1 MKRVVIQNP
10 ENDAHQAHNS
20 VSAPSPPEESK
31 VVERLKPRQNQSLSP
46 ELMDILVP
54 SLKVG
59 AVAVGAC
66 GIFTGAAAGIIRSAP
81 TVFFSAI
88 AGGQWFTLSTTYYAT
103 RLMSLKHFAQGEPT
117 EGDKVKASSLAGGV
131 AGTIGGMLRGP
142 RNVIPGA
149 VVFSLL
155 GAGGQGIA
163 NWQGRRAA
171 KAAEAAKAADAAD
184 VAPKSPSEFWSRWS
198 PIKQL
203 SDQEYENILEEKL
216 LRVEA
221 DIALIDD
228 RVKELRESER
238 RMKEGNS
245 DAERNSAPSNKA

>member
-1 MKRVVIQNP
+1 MKRIVIQNP

-20 VSAPSPPEESK
+20 ISAPSPPEESR
-31 VVERLKPRQNQSLSP
+31 VVERSKPRQNQSLSP

-81 TVFFSAI
+81 TVFFSVI
-88 AGGQWFTLSTTYYAT
+88 AGGQWFTLGTTYY
-103 RLMSLKHFAQGEPT
+103 
-117 EGDKVKASSLAGGV
+117 GGV
-131 AGTIGGMLRGP
+131 AGTLGGMLRGP
-142 RNVIPGA
+142 RNIIPGA

-155 GAGGQGIA
+155 GAGGQSIA

-171 KAAEAAKAADAAD
+171 KAAEAAKTADAA
-184 VAPKSPSEFWSRWS
+184 VTAPKSPSEFWSRWS

-245 DAERNSAPSNKA
+245 DGERNSAPSNKA